1 MNQSLIEQ
9 IHRIDL
15 GGSFDK
21 TIRPANVRPLQDFLR
36 QHRQNVI
43 GRFIARPRKKIIAPP
58 LQDFIGGRRPPPPP
72 ATVPHFRI
80 GRVCFFTRQSERPN
94 ETGIHHVGRL
104 RVYDV
109 ATMTP
114 LQPVKQHQEHL
125 HYVKCIDDVIGTF
138 PNYRQGGIT
147 HTLHRGNYTEF
158 RRMCSSAQGVPVAF
172 LNPDFQLAQENP
184 AYRAIYGTP
193 ANMDAHY
200 DRFHMMIGSVLSRNT
215 RFQQEYDK
223 IISSING
230 CDGIILEN
238 VSVSDAPIQQGGG
251 IYKGIPCLLDQELYG
266 KFGVISSLG
275 RLNELKE
282 QDRMDEMWAH
292 KANQEKKEDSC
303 ILSAILLLYGRKL
316 NQEPET
322 DEDDTDD
329 GGDAFTTP
337 ERRPPRTSSLKTPYK
352 DTNGRVRTF
361 RLGEQKSDEIRLTYE
376 SLCGFLG
383 IEYREDGKI
392 GTSVRTAT
400 PFFVHFKI
408 GLKVFDVQHRIIFEL
423 PNDEYHYEIG
433 KKGLP
438 TCRVMIAHQHLFLLT
453 DVELDFV
460 EKVSIANIKSEFEV
474 LKKPPS
480 TFVFPTKIEPSKKAE
495 ADEYK
500 EFKRS
505 NLLRFA
511 NDVET
516 IIDLVKEIADERDGK
531 KKEFMKLKGIK
542 GNHSGKRKAGDKTIS
557 YDQLRYFDVSIR
569 FIVNDLYDL
578 LVSLVANGICPT
590 LRYDT
595 SSGSD
600 INSMYFQYHSV
611 RVAITDGGVKGFKL
625 PISESNF
632 EKFEHTHTR
641 FKDALIRKEFMSKY
655 NDDAYAWE
663 QQFPI
668 SPITRSFVSSARG
681 KERFSTIDI
690 SKAYTQCLKEMN
702 YFPVFNEFD
711 IWQTY
716 DGHLPLEDYTQYFVK
731 VKREVMD
738 GIFFRQKRCRVY
750 GFHLKQ
756 MPKHDLPYIPVLFFK
771 RPSHLAISGSR
782 SAIAEVWKTPID
794 GNVEDDRMLKKFI
807 VNQTI
812 GALSRIE
819 NHSSRSQVF
828 VDYAEAMYYQTRYG
842 GTVFAKQQSVVM
854 KWVAQGGDDEYDD
867 LDGEEVN
874 NMKRHNKFVLAL
886 IDYINQCETQIFA
899 FHNESSPKTLNEM
912 IAAFQDLMGES
923 CPPLEIGSVSS
934 SFQLMMLLKRTD
946 WFKKTILAYIPLKP
960 ILTLRFR
967 QEKETD
973 ECPSLDV
980 FKRLLK
986 REKFEELRQK
996 FYEPV
1001 SEMPLY
1007 CPLTRDIITEPWRNK
1022 YGRVFQKSQQ
1032 LLDYIE
1038 KHQECPISA
1047 QPMTIADFQIV
1058 PPSEIP
1064 QRIYIWK
1071 EEEMTRLTQGF
1082 VPIKEFIYLSC
1093 RLKLFHIRQALQQ
1106 QYGESCV
1113 VAVRTD
1119 ALLLDNS
1126 LETFVEVLVKKQK
1139 KKTASVGEIAQA
1151 KECFTSNGFVFD
1163 GGTNTVDETVEKKL
1177 KRKTASL
1184 DDVKQY
1190 LTSKGFVF
1198 GGAIGNLRIE
1208 HFKCLPEY
1216 VRIEEDV
1223 PKTNPPMLELKEYQE
1238 YDDEYNIPPE
1248 SVLPNTQILGL
1259 YAGVGKT
1266 TLTMKLFP
1274 DRPHYYA
1281 TPFNRLSQELRLK
1294 SSTNPVIAG
1303 AFTVHRM
1310 IGKRMDTSGG
1320 EKLTQ
1325 DNSMKFAEGSVVIF
1339 DEIYLNSVK
1348 MLADIWHYMKKNP
1361 QVIFLGTG
1369 DVHQLPPIENSLN
1382 NLGGQDNDPT
1392 LIDDYYRRAIAQ
1404 MFPNVVHLKTI
1415 KRLTDE
1421 SQKLRIHKL
1430 YVLLFHTD
1438 ESIRSILEQ
1447 LQFRIVGQEHIS
1459 RRNICYFSN
1468 RKFPNSVK
1476 QINDR
1481 QQLFVVAERRGKG
1494 LPVCEIVHNRKDE
1507 NGGGQGHFYVWK
1519 DMIMICRKTF
1529 LADKEKCFTN
1539 YQYEVIEIDRTHV
1552 HFWDRTEEE
1561 PVVLRV
1567 EKSKIH
1573 KHFQYNF
1580 AGTCHSYQGLSLEPG
1595 QLTTILH
1602 ANHAI
1607 CSRKW
1612 VYVAI
1617 TRAMDLGDLQ
1627 FVLLDERGVSDSER
1641 MRHFQYFTSKIE
1653 RYKEQDKLAG
1663 RWNEDCEK
1671 DKQLFVNTKWF
1682 QRTIEE
1688 GTHCKCGK
1696 LFEVSIDPITRAVRS
1711 NLTANRTDNRM
1722 PHLEKNIHAMCVDC
1736 NKALSN
1742 RENRFGR
1749 RRCLVS

>member
-9 IHRIDL
+9 IHRINL

-21 TIRPANVRPLQDFLR
+21 TIRPANVRPIQE
-36 QHRQNVI
+36 
-43 GRFIARPRKKIIAPP
+43 FIRDRVS
-58 LQDFIGGRRPPPPP
+58 GGRRPQPLSI
-72 ATVPHFRI
+72 PHFRI
-80 GRVCFFTRQSERPN
+80 GRVSFFTRQEERPN
-94 ETGIHHVGRL
+94 ETHTHHVGRL
-104 RVYDV
+104 TVYDI

-114 LQPVKQHQEHL
+114 LEPVQQHRERL
-125 HYVKCIDDVIGTF
+125 YYVKSIDDVIGTF
-138 PNYRQGGIT
+138 PSYRENGMT
-147 HTLHRGNYTEF
+147 HSLHRGNYTEF
-158 RRMCSSAQGVPVAF
+158 TRMCSSAQGVPVAF

-184 AYRAIYGTP
+184 AYQALYGSRT
-193 ANMDAHY
+193 NMDAHY
-200 DRFHMMIGSVLSRNT
+200 DRFHKMMDNVLSRNT
-215 RFQQEYDK
+215 RFQQDYQR
-223 IISSING
+223 IIDSIHG
-230 CDGIILEN
+230 CDGIVLEN
-238 VSVSDAPIQQGGG
+238 VSVSDGPIQQGGSAFN
-251 IYKGIPCLLDQELYG
+251 IPIPDLLDQTLYG
-266 KFGVISSLG
+266 KFGVISSIG

-282 QDRMDEMWAH
+282 ADRMDELWAH
-292 KANQEKKEDSC
+292 KSNQEKKEDSC
-303 ILSAILLLYGRKL
+303 ILSVLLFLYARKL
-316 NQEPET
+316 NQEPD
-322 DEDDTDD
+322 DESDDDD
-329 GGDAFTTP
+329 APLVNDAFTTP
-337 ERRPPRTSSLKTPYK
+337 DRKPPRMSSLKTPFK
-352 DTNGRVRTF
+352 DRDGRVRTF
-361 RLGEQKSDEIRLTYE
+361 RLGNQNSDEIRLTYE

-383 IEYREDGKI
+383 IEYREEGKI
-392 GTSVRTAT
+392 GTSLRSAI

-408 GLKVFDVQHRIIFEL
+408 GLKVFDVQHRLIYEL
-423 PNDEYHYEIG
+423 PNEEYDYELG

-438 TCRVMIAHQHLFLLT
+438 LCRVMIAHQHLYLLT
-453 DVELDFV
+453 DVELEYV
-460 EKVSIANIKSEFEV
+460 QKLSIAHIKSEFEV

-480 TFVFPTKIEPSKKAE
+480 TFTFRAKTEPSKKAD

-500 EFKRS
+500 EFKRP
-505 NLLRFA
+505 NILRFV

-516 IIDLVKEIADERDGK
+516 IIDVVKEIANERDEK
-531 KKEFMKLKGIK
+531 KKQFMKQRGIK
-542 GNHSGKRKAGDKTIS
+542 SKHSGKREKGAKTIS
-557 YDQLRYFDVSIR
+557 YEQLRYFDVTVR
-569 FIVNDLYDL
+569 FVVNDLYDI
-578 LVSLVANGICPT
+578 LVSLVANGIAPT

-600 INSMYFQYHSV
+600 INSMYFHYHSV
-611 RVAITDGGVKGFKL
+611 RVAISDGGVKGFKL

-632 EKFEHTHTR
+632 EKFEQTHTQ
-641 FKDALIRKEFMSKY
+641 FKDALIRKEFMSRY
-655 NDDAYAWE
+655 NDEAYAWE
-663 QQFPI
+663 QHFTI
-668 SPITRSFVSSARG
+668 SPVTRSFVGSGRG
-681 KERFSTIDI
+681 KERFSAIDI
-690 SKAYTQCLKEMN
+690 SKAYTQCLKEMD

-711 IWQTY
+711 IWQDY
-716 DGHLPLEDYTQYFVK
+716 DGHPLEDYTQYFVK

-738 GIFFRQKRCRVY
+738 GVFFRQKRCRVY

-756 MPKHDLPYIPVLFFK
+756 MPTHAFPYIPVLFFK
-771 RPSHLAISGSR
+771 RPSHLAISASG
-782 SAIAEVWKTPID
+782 SAIAKVWETPID
-794 GNVEDDRMLKKFI
+794 SNVEDDRTLKKFI

-812 GALSRIE
+812 GALSRVE

-854 KWVAQGGDDEYDD
+854 KWVTEGGGEDEYDD

-886 IDYINQCETQIFA
+886 IDYVNQCDTRIFD
-899 FHNESSPKTLNEM
+899 FHNESSPKTLNDM
-912 IAAFQDLMGES
+912 IAAFQELLGDA
-923 CPPLEIGSVSS
+923 CPPLEIGGASS

-946 WFKKTILAYIPLKP
+946 WFKKTILAYVSMKP

-973 ECPSLDV
+973 ACPSLDV
-980 FKRLLK
+980 FERLLK
-986 REKFEELRQK
+986 REKFEDLRK
-996 FYEPV
+996 TFYEPV

-1047 QPMTIADFQIV
+1047 QPMTIADFQVV

-1064 QRIYIWK
+1064 QRVYIWK
-1071 EEEMTRLTQGF
+1071 EQDVTRLTQGF
-1082 VPIKEFIYLSC
+1082 IPIKEFIYLSC

-1106 QYGESCV
+1106 QYGEACV

-1119 ALLLDNS
+1119 ALLLENK
-1126 LETFVEVLVKKQK
+1126 LETFVEVDVKTQK
-1139 KKTASVGEIAQA
+1139 KKTASAGEIAQA
-1151 KECFTSNGFVFD
+1151 KEYFTAKGFVF
-1163 GGTNTVDETVEKKL
+1163 GGGAKTVDTVEKKI

-1184 DDVKQY
+1184 DDVKHY

-1208 HFKCLPEY
+1208 HYKCLPEY
-1216 VRIEEDV
+1216 AQVEVDV
-1223 PKTNPPMLELKEYQE
+1223 PKTTPQRMELKEYQE

-1274 DRPHYYA
+1274 DRPHFYA
-1281 TPFNRLSQELRLK
+1281 TPFNRLSQELRMK

-1303 AFTVHRM
+1303 AFTVHKM
-1310 IGKRMDTSGG
+1310 IGHRLDGG
-1320 EKLTQ
+1320 KE
-1325 DNSMKFAEGSVVIF
+1325 DNSMKFAQGSVVIF
-1339 DEIYLNSVK
+1339 DEIYLNSIK
-1348 MLADIWHYMKKNP
+1348 MLANIWHYMKNNP
-1361 QVIFLGTG
+1361 QCVFLATG

-1382 NLGGQDNDPT
+1382 NIGGEDEDPT
-1392 LIDDYYRRAIAQ
+1392 LIDEYYRRAIAQ
-1404 MFPNVVHLKTI
+1404 MFPNVVHLKQI

-1430 YVLLFHTD
+1430 YTLLFHTD
-1438 ESIRSILEQ
+1438 ESIQNILEQ
-1447 LQFRIVGQEHIS
+1447 LEFRIVGQEQIS

-1468 RKFPNSVK
+1468 RKFLNSVK
-1476 QINDR
+1476 MINDR
-1481 QQLFVVAERRGKG
+1481 QQLFVVEKRRRKG
-1494 LPVCEIVHNRKDE
+1494 LPVCEIVHNRKQS

-1529 LADKEKCFTN
+1529 LADKDKCYTN
-1539 YQYEVIEIDRTHV
+1539 YQYEVVDIDRTHV
-1552 HFWDRTEEE
+1552 YFCDMTEAE

-1567 EKSKIH
+1567 EKLKIH

-1595 QLTTILH
+1595 QLTTIHH
-1602 ANHAI
+1602 ANHSI

-1627 FVLLDERGVSDSER
+1627 FVLLDERGVSDSVK
-1641 MRHFQYFTSKIE
+1641 MRHFQYFRSKID

-1663 RWNEDCEK
+1663 RWNEDC
-1671 DKQLFVNTKWF
+1671 DNDRLFVNTFWF
-1682 QRTIEE
+1682 QRTIES
-1688 GTHCKCGK
+1688 GKQCGKCGK
-1696 LFEVSIDPITRAVRS
+1696 LFEVKIDPNTRVVRS
-1711 NLTANRTDNRM
+1711 NLTANRTDNRI
-1722 PHLEKNIHAMCVDC
+1722 PHLLKNIHAMCVEC
-1736 NKALSN
+1736 NRGLSN
-1742 RENRFGR
+1742 RENRCVQRF
-1749 RRCLVS
+1749 VIA